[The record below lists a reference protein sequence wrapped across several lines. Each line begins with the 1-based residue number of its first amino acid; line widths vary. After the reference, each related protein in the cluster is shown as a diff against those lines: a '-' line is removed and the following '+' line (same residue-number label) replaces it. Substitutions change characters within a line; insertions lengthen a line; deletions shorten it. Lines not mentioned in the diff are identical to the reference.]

1 MPIVIFL
8 GCIYLIL
15 TVSKANLI
23 VEFYSERS
31 TEEFGKNLDQQVTYV
46 TNGILPVLPQ
56 KILALSTDILW
67 ITKERLK
74 VITLLLYYSSSLILL
89 GRGVPSKVRCLYC
102 LIKVHIYRGQPT

>member
-15 TVSKANLI
+15 TVSKVNLI

-31 TEEFGKNLDQQVTYV
+31 AEEFGKNLDQQVTYV
-46 TNGILPVLPQ
+46 TNGILPVLSMDSNAS
-56 KILALSTDILW
+56 KDLLW

-74 VITLLLYYSSSLILL
+74 VITLLLYDSSSLILL
-89 GRGVPSKVRCLYC
+89 VRGVPLKVRCLYC
-102 LIKVHIYRGQPT
+102 LMKVHIYRG

>member
-15 TVSKANLI
+15 TISKANLI

-46 TNGILPVLPQ
+46 TNGILLVLSMDSNASKDPSSQ
-56 KILALSTDILW
+56 HRHSLDYKRTSEGNNFTFVLQFIVDIAR
-67 ITKERLK
+67 ERCA
-74 VITLLLYYSSSLILL
+74 IES
-89 GRGVPSKVRCLYC
+89 
-102 LIKVHIYRGQPT
+102 